1 MPAVASFRSGRAAPV
16 AGLARARRSQV
27 AQDSPLG
34 QRVVDQLR
42 RAIFSGEY
50 KPGERLVEDR
60 LASDMGVSRVPVR
73 EALRVL
79 AAEGLIDIAPRRGA
93 TVTALSSIAARDM
106 IEVRATLE
114 GLNARLAARRH
125 SAATVAALESVL
137 AMGSRATAK
146 RDAQTLNTLNARFH
160 DLLANAG
167 GNAVLAEIMRTLR
180 TRTTSFFAEMS
191 RKRAKETWEEHA
203 AIVRAVIDGDEAL
216 AELLATRHVVNAGTH
231 VITAIAGPQHALG
244 MERTA

>member
-1 MPAVASFRSGRAAPV
+1 MPAVASFRSERATPATGLTRSRRTA
-16 AGLARARRSQV
+16 AGTH
-27 AQDSPLG
+27 SPLG
-34 QRVVDQLR
+34 QRVVDALR
-42 RAIFSGEY
+42 KALFSGSY

-60 LASDMGVSRVPVR
+60 LASEMGVSRVPVR

-93 TVTALSSIAARDM
+93 TVTALSSVAARDT

-125 SAATVAALESVL
+125 SPATVAALESVL
-137 AMGSRATAK
+137 AVGGRAMAK
-146 RDAQTLNTLNARFH
+146 RDARTLNTLNARFH
-160 DLLANAG
+160 DVLANAG

-216 AELLATRHVVNAGTH
+216 AELLATRHVVNAGAQ
-231 VITAIAGPQHALG
+231 VIAAIGGPAQ
-244 MERTA
+244 

>member
-1 MPAVASFRSGRAAPV
+1 VPAVASARTERVAPAARLTRSRRGD
-16 AGLARARRSQV
+16 GARH
-27 AQDSPLG
+27 SPLG
-34 QRVVDQLR
+34 QRVVDALR
-42 RAIFSGEY
+42 KAIFSGTY

-73 EALRVL
+73 EALRIL
-79 AAEGLIDIAPRRGA
+79 AAEGLVKIAPRRGA
-93 TVTALSSIAARDM
+93 SVAALSSVAARDM

-125 SAATVAALESVL
+125 SPAMVAALESVL
-137 AMGSRATAK
+137 EIGSRATAK
-146 RDAQTLNTLNARFH
+146 RDAQSLNVLNARFH

-180 TRTTSFFAEMS
+180 TRTTSFFAAMS
-191 RKRAKETWEEHA
+191 GKRAKETWVEHA
-203 AIVRAVIDGDEAL
+203 AIVRAVIAGDEAL

-231 VITAIAGPQHALG
+231 VIASIATPDQ
-244 MERTA
+244 

>member
-1 MPAVASFRSGRAAPV
+1 VPAVAAVRSEPTLPA
-16 AGLARARRSQV
+16 AGLIRPRRSAGV
-27 AQDSPLG
+27 RHSPLG
-34 QRVVDQLR
+34 QRVVDALR
-42 RAIFSGEY
+42 KAIFSGTY

-60 LASDMGVSRVPVR
+60 LAIDMGVSRVPVR

-79 AAEGLIDIAPRRGA
+79 AAEGLVDIAPRRGA
-93 TVTALSSIAARDM
+93 TVTELSSIAARDM

-125 SAATVAALESVL
+125 SAATVAALETVL
-137 AMGSRATAK
+137 ELGSRATAK
-146 RDAQTLNTLNARFH
+146 RDAQTLIALNARFH
-160 DLLANAG
+160 DVLANAG
-167 GNAVLAEIMRTLR
+167 GNTVLAEIMRTLR

-216 AELLATRHVVNAGTH
+216 AELLATRHVINAGTQ
-231 VITAIAGPQHALG
+231 VIAAIADPEQ
-244 MERTA
+244 